1 MIRLVEVIKQLNQY
15 ELREVFVNPTHV
27 ISLREDG
34 QTKNLLSE
42 GALPDGLDTRQSFTR
57 LTLDKGTVGL
67 ELIVEGSPALVES
80 KLKGNKMVLN
90 G

>member
-27 ISLREDG
+27 VSLREDG
-34 QTKNLLSE
+34 QMKNVLTE
-42 GALPDGLDTRQSFTR
+42 GRLPEGLDVRQSFTR
-57 LTLDKGTVGL
+57 LVLDKGTVGL
-67 ELIVEGSPALVES
+67 ELIIVGAPALVES